1 MRRMY
6 LNLTCGKLTSWV
18 YFHPQAAFN
27 WHEKSIWILQRFQ
40 PPSIFCIKTSIIL
53 LYVRIFNTPIFK
65 KVAWGAWIY
74 TLLWTIGAWM
84 SSTFECTP
92 VEFFWNKTIKGG
104 HCVNNALT
112 VIGFTNGFLSF
123 LGDLF
128 ILGMP
133 LPMIWRL
140 QMNRRSKIALT
151 GIFMFGAL

>member
-1 MRRMY
+1 
-6 LNLTCGKLTSWV
+6 
-18 YFHPQAAFN
+18 
-27 WHEKSIWILQRFQ
+27 
-40 PPSIFCIKTSIIL
+40 
-53 LYVRIFNTPIFK
+53 
-65 KVAWGAWIY
+65 
-74 TLLWTIGAWM
+74 
-84 SSTFECTP
+84 
-92 VEFFWNKTIKGG
+92 
-104 HCVNNALT
+104 